1 MIPNPWEE
9 QRFKI
14 VKINY
19 GFEKRK
25 RELDKK
31 KKKEEKKRAKLERPS
46 DSKEESEPETSLPV
60 E

>member
-1 MIPNPWEE
+1 
-9 QRFKI
+9 

-31 KKKEEKKRAKLERPS
+31 KKKEEKKRAKLERGP
-46 DSKEESEPETSLPV
+46 DSPETSESDAASEPGASLPS
-60 E
+60 